1 MKVKYTALAIVAVI
15 VGVVGGVASK
25 DAAVMTMLFILWSK
39 IYDLEN
45 KAS

>member
-1 MKVKYTALAIVAVI
+1 MKVKYTAMAIVGII
-15 VGVVGGVASK
+15 VGAVGYFASR
-25 DAAVMTMLFILWSK
+25 DAAVMAMLFILWSK